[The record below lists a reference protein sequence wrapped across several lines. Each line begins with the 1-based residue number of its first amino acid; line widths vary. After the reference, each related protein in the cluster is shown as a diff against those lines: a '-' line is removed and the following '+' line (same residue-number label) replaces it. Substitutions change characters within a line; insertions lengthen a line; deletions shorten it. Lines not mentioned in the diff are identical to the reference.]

1 MRVDVYMLPNR
12 PWPTLLD
19 RARRAEAMGFGG
31 VWVPDHFVNGLRPE
45 DDWFEAWT
53 LLGALATSTD
63 RIRLGTLVSSI
74 TLRNPSV
81 LARAATTL
89 DHLSGGRIELGIG
102 AAGSSSDHAMT
113 GVPRR
118 SGRERAERLEEAV
131 AIVRGLLTDGRA
143 EATGPHYPVDGA
155 ELRPSPVQRPRVPIT
170 VGALSKRSIR
180 LAARLGDAWN
190 TQPMASGGR
199 FGDVLTGEEE
209 LEVVRERMRLAD
221 VACEEVGR
229 DPGSLRRSYLLLGTY
244 RKGPGAPDDFVRRA
258 ETLAGVGIGEL
269 IVYWPDV
276 QEREADLERVAA
288 EALPRL

>member
-1 MRVDVYMLPNR
+1 MRVDIYMLPNR
-12 PWPTLLD
+12 PWPILLD
-19 RARRAEAMGFGG
+19 RVRRAETMGFGC
-31 VWVPDHFVNGLRPE
+31 VWFPDHFVNGLRVQ

-74 TLRNPSV
+74 TLRNPSL

-113 GVPRR
+113 GVPQR

-131 AIVRGLLTDGRA
+131 AIVRGLLTEGNA
-143 EATGPHYPVDGA
+143 EATGPHYPVEGA
-155 ELRPSPVQRPRVPIT
+155 ELRPAPVQRPRVPIT
-170 VGALSKRSIR
+170 VGALSRRSIR

-199 FGDVLTGEEE
+199 FGDVLNGEEE
-209 LEVVRERMRLAD
+209 LSVIRERMRVAD
-221 VACEEVGR
+221 AACEEAGR
-229 DPGSLRRSYLLLGTY
+229 DPASLRRSYLLLGTY
-244 RKGPGAPDDFVRRA
+244 RRGPGAPDDFLRRA
-258 ETLAGVGIGEL
+258 ETLAEVGIGEL

-276 QEREADLERVAA
+276 EDREADLVRIGE
-288 EALPRL
+288 ETLPRL